1 MLTDRQRIIL
11 KFIVDDFIST
21 GHPVGSRTLSKYP
34 QLNVS
39 AATIRNE
46 MADLEEFGFITQPHI
61 SAGRVPSQLGLRFY
75 VDSFLEEKGLISSDF
90 QTIISRLFSER
101 HARSEL
107 LLNRAAKL
115 LSEQTGMAAVITAPA
130 FSRRRLANLRLVLMN
145 EQNVLLVLV
154 SDQQDVET
162 AAFGASQV
170 TQASLDELSDGLV
183 RIFGGETIEGMSHTK
198 VFQLKREYP
207 QHGQIVDV
215 LIPVLR
221 DLLRR
226 FDREHVSVWGT
237 DKLLAQ
243 GPFADLKSAG
253 KVMHFFEEPQ
263 AISKLLDDGEEGTRI
278 RIGDELGNVL
288 FNRCSIIQSDYDYGS
303 GQKGTLAV
311 VGSIRMN
318 YAGVRAIVEIFRD
331 TLTDIF
337 SGIQL

>member
-11 KFIVDDFIST
+11 KFIVDDFLST
-21 GHPVGSRTLSKYP
+21 GNPVGSRTLSKYP

-61 SAGRVPSQLGLRFY
+61 SAGRIPSQLGLRFY
-75 VDSFLEEKGLISSDF
+75 VDSFLEEAGLIS
-90 QTIISRLFSER
+90 QEYQAIGRLFSER

-107 LLNRAAKL
+107 LLNRAARM
-115 LSEQTGMAAVITAPA
+115 LSEQTGMAAIITAPG
-130 FSRRRLANLRLVLMN
+130 FSRRRLANLRLVRLSASSA
-145 EQNVLLVLV
+145 LLVLV

-162 AAFGASQV
+162 SALTIDDVSQPK
-170 TQASLDELSDGLV
+170 LDELSEALLAS
-183 RIFGGETIEGMSHTK
+183 FGGETIEGFSVPK
-198 VFQLKREYP
+198 VLQLKKEYP
-207 QHGQIVDV
+207 RRGEVIDR

-226 FDREHVSVWGT
+226 FDREHMSVRGA
-237 DKLLAQ
+237 DQLLAQ
-243 GPFADLKSAG
+243 GAFVNIQDAG
-253 KVMHFFEEPQ
+253 ALMHVFDDQ
-263 AISKLLDDGEEGTRI
+263 AALYKLLSDGEQGTRI
-278 RIGDELGNVL
+278 RIGKELENPL
-288 FNRCSIIQSDYDYGS
+288 FEKCSIIQTEYAYGS
-303 GQKGTLAV
+303 DQKGMLAV

-318 YAGVRAIVEIFRD
+318 YARTRALVEMFRD